1 VEIPIRRIAN
11 RPFAGARI
19 QSEGGYEVS
28 VGPLERRQLLIGQGS
43 PASWESNALSVRAL
57 RGLFVKNFGHAF
69 FLFKFIRVCAERFGA
84 RLRNSIRRAAN
95 GGRWRR

>member
-19 QSEGGYEVS
+19 QGQGGYEVS
-28 VGPLERRQLLIGQGS
+28 VSPLERGQLLIGQRS
-43 PASWESNALSVRAL
+43 PTGALAVRTFCDWVFQ
-57 RGLFVKNFGHAF
+57 RFGHAF
-69 FLFKFIRVCAERFGA
+69 FLCEFIRVCAERFNA

-95 GGRWRR
+95 GGRPRL